1 MSSFVNLLDIVYPI
15 GSVYFSTNTTSPAS
29 TVGGTWT
36 SVAADTF
43 ICSGTP
49 LSTGGSNSKTLSAD
63 EIPGS
68 FWETGNQ
75 RTYTATIQTSFTPG
89 NIYGIRASPTR
100 EANSFDLRPKYLA
113 FNIWYR
119 VS

>member
-1 MSSFVNLLDIVYPI
+1 MSSFVNLLDVVYPV
-15 GSVYFSTNTTSPAS
+15 GLVYFSTDTTSPAS

-36 SVAADTF
+36 AVASDTF
-43 ICSGTP
+43 ICAGTP
-49 LSTGGSNSKTLSAD
+49 LSTGGSNTKQLSGD

-68 FWETGNQ
+68 FWNTQNQ
-75 RTYTATIQTSFTPG
+75 RTYKESIQTSFDKG
-89 NIYGIRASPTR
+89 SFYGIGASPTR
-100 EANSFDLRPKYLA
+100 EADSFDLRPKYLA